1 MCLFPVKIATST
13 HDIMLKSR
21 KQLISRIQIFF
32 FALVYYVN
40 FLECYPMR
48 VFPKISCLFDENF
61 LPVFHVPKR
70 RTLFQM
76 AISNS

>member
-1 MCLFPVKIATST
+1 
-13 HDIMLKSR
+13 
-21 KQLISRIQIFF
+21 
-32 FALVYYVN
+32 
-40 FLECYPMR
+40 MR